1 MFEDISRV
9 VLLSDMDGTLLN
21 SRKEITDA
29 DRSAI
34 ERFTALGGRFTVAT
48 GRTIQSFD
56 QFRSILGLKYPIIMY
71 NGAAI
76 HDYISG
82 ETLYTHPLTLRA
94 KEYTA

>member
-56 QFRSILGLKYPIIMY
+56 QRLSTIISAERPSIPTPSLSAPRNTRRSFW
-71 NGAAI
+71 
-76 HDYISG
+76 SSC
-82 ETLYTHPLTLRA
+82 LRQ
-94 KEYTA
+94 EERC